1 MAMSAK
7 TTCETS
13 LDLLLGPQ
21 DTLSSTNFLFNE
33 PLIEI
38 SNNPSDDSLNF
49 VL

>member
-1 MAMSAK
+1 MAMSVE

-21 DTLSSTNFLFNE
+21 DTLSGTNFLLNE

-38 SNNPSDDSLNF
+38 SNNSSDDSLNL